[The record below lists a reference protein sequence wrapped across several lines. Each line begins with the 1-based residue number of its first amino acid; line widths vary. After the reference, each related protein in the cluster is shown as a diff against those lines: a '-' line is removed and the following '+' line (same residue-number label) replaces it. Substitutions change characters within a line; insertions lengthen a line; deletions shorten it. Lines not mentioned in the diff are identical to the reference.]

1 MVLLERRIGLL
12 FGLFLALLLLAG
24 ARAMWLVG
32 VEGSSLRSRA
42 AAQQV
47 QELTVRAR
55 RGAITDRN
63 GVELAVSEDSAT
75 IFANPK
81 QIRDPAAVAR
91 RVAPILNRPY
101 PAVLQ
106 DLSSRDRGF
115 IYLARQVDAARGDAI
130 EKLGVAGLGVT
141 TEPRR
146 RYPPGDLASPV
157 VGAVGT
163 DWDGLAGIEQAAH
176 EAR

>member
-12 FGLFLALLLLAG
+12 FGLFLGLLLLAG
-24 ARAMWLVG
+24 ARALWLVG
-32 VEGSSLRSRA
+32 VRGGDLSGRA

-75 IFANPK
+75 IFANPE
-81 QIRDPAAVAR
+81 QIGDPAAVAR
-91 RVAPILNRPY
+91 RVAAILRRPY

-106 DLSSRDRGF
+106 DLSSKDRGF
-115 IYLARQVDAARGDAI
+115 IYLARQVDAARGDAV

-146 RYPPGDLASPV
+146 RYPHGDLASQL
-157 VGAVGT
+157 VG
-163 DWDGLAGIEQAAH
+163 
-176 EAR
+176 